1 MRNFREYDIW
11 KSSIQIS
18 KDVYALTN
26 NFPDSEKYGLSSQ
39 VRRAVISIPSNIAE
53 GCGRK
58 SAKEFSQF
66 LHIAQGSSFEVE
78 TQLILAQELGFLK
91 DIELSDL
98 FERMHILQKQIN
110 YLKNKLK

>member
-18 KDVYALTN
+18 KDVYALTD

-39 VRRAVISIPSNIAE
+39 VRRAVIFIASNIAE

-78 TQLILAQELGFLK
+78 T
-91 DIELSDL
+91 
-98 FERMHILQKQIN
+98 
-110 YLKNKLK
+110 